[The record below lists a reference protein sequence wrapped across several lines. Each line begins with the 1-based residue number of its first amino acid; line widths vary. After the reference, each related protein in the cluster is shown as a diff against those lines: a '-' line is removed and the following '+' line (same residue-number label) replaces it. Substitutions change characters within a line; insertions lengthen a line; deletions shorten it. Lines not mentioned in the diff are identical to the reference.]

1 MGMIVSYPL
10 IVNEL
15 YFMIANSMSIETVAD
30 IDGVNNVNSLFPYC
44 SKVAN
49 LLSECWVS
57 IYTKDYAS
65 DIFILCS

>member
-15 YFMIANSMSIETVAD
+15 YFMIANSMSNETVAD
-30 IDGVNNVNSLFPYC
+30 KEGINNANAVFPYC
-44 SKVAN
+44 SKVTN
-49 LLSECWVS
+49 TLSECWVS
-57 IYTKDYAS
+57 IYTKDFTS